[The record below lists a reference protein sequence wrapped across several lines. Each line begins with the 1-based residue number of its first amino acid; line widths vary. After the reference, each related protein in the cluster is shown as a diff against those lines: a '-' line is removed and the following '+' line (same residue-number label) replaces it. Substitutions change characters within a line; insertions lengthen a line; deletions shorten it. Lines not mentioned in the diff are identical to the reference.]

1 MTNYSP
7 LSPTLREILALRNF
21 QAAISEIFG
30 DSNATSSNPNSV
42 RAGLMN
48 AQCVVGELLKALG
61 HSAEH
66 VDKFYM
72 LAEAL
77 GDLDVGSVHPLF
89 RGAKHRVLQPTRF
102 AVRPPDTS
110 EKARQRACVVLAL
123 IALVSAGRN
132 KQQAATFLAKQHKN
146 ISRIAGAKSKN
157 LKATIIEWDKA
168 LQSKT
173 VKHPK
178 ALDFYDEQAPK
189 IAAQVRAL
197 PLEVRQQKAE
207 DLAGRMVEMA
217 LGLSLCSNP
226 NEHPGLSPNAE
237 PVIIKGIL
245 NSCNTEA
252 SSVNHER

>member
-157 LKATIIEWDKA
+157 LKAPLSSGTRPYNRKRSSIQRPWTSTMSKPQKLQLRLEPCRSKYGSRKPRIWLDEWSRWLWD
-168 LQSKT
+168 
-173 VKHPK
+173 
-178 ALDFYDEQAPK
+178 
-189 IAAQVRAL
+189 
-197 PLEVRQQKAE
+197 
-207 DLAGRMVEMA
+207 
-217 LGLSLCSNP
+217 
-226 NEHPGLSPNAE
+226 
-237 PVIIKGIL
+237 
-245 NSCNTEA
+245 
-252 SSVNHER
+252 